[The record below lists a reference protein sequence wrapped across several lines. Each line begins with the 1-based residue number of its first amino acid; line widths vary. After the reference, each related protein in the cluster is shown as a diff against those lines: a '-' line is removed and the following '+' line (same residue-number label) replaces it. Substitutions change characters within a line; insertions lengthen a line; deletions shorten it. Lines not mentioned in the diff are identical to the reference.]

1 MFVLL
6 LMLLLLSYDIQ
17 SIQLFDLT
25 LNYIEAEILRIKKS
39 SIVLLKNKMII
50 VIEILMNLVKFLLIY
65 LSSYIA
71 LREMNI
77 NIGIIDAL
85 TVTSLAMILAG
96 SIPAPAGIA
105 SVEFVYTLLFSV
117 IANSIKSVSSMLI
130 YRFSSFIVPFL
141 VGGLYVILRK
151 VKRSI
156 FYKNKEL

>member
-1 MFVLL
+1 
-6 LMLLLLSYDIQ
+6 MLRILGESLHKEKI
-17 SIQLFDLT
+17 
-25 LNYIEAEILRIKKS
+25 NYIEAEILRIKKS

-117 IANSIKSVSSMLI
+117 IANSIKSASSMLI

>member
-1 MFVLL
+1 M
-6 LMLLLLSYDIQ
+6 
-17 SIQLFDLT
+17 
-25 LNYIEAEILRIKKS
+25 RIKKS

-96 SIPAPAGIA
+96 SIPAPAGIT